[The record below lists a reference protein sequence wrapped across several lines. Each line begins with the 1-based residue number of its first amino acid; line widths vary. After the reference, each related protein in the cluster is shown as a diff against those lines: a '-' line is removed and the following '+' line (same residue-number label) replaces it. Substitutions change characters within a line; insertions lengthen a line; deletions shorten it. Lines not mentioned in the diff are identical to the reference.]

1 MKYCKQLILIIIA
14 IFLSTSC
21 NFFNFNYKKT
31 RVDEVPYIQ
40 NKVWSINTDS
50 LCTDLY
56 NRQYE
61 NYYYILEYDRSEGEK
76 KSYYTKIDL
85 RDGTRVWS
93 SNPIKENI
101 KNYPLLYSVN
111 NKKYFITEK
120 GKCIIQ
126 ISDDDT
132 GELCA
137 TVSFYKTEEERDHY
151 GIAINNWLL
160 INGKLYWANCP
171 NFTPYKS
178 GIVSLDISNIDF
190 SKPADEVQYFE
201 PEMVWE
207 NTVNN
212 QRIFEALIE
221 HNGIIYFITNNMFEK
236 DDCCILGAYDSGS
249 KSLLWQ
255 KKSYVL
261 TGLGCNN
268 LIIAKNKLYVLE
280 EAQGCYDLYTGS
292 TVWEHRQTLEEMK
305 KEVGIDAG
313 MYAVGITYY
322 DNKFYFT
329 NSGGSLSSSMTG
341 IDEQYIKNI
350 QCIDA
355 DTGKYIWGDLP
366 KGSASLFTRPV
377 VIDDQ
382 CFIITWNDLRV
393 YNAQTG
399 ELIGTDSSV
408 TSVGYEYNALYDGM
422 FIYFNPDYDAKTSQL
437 VAIRPY

>member
-1 MKYCKQLILIIIA
+1 MKCYRQNIILILSLL
-14 IFLSTSC
+14 FFTSC

-31 RVDEVPYIQ
+31 SVDEVPYIQ
-40 NKVWSINTDS
+40 DKVWSINTAS

-56 NRQYE
+56 NKQYD
-61 NYYYILEYDRSEGEK
+61 NYYYILEYDRTGAEK
-76 KSYYTKIDL
+76 KNYYTKIDL
-85 RDGTRVWS
+85 KDGKRVWS
-93 SNPIKENI
+93 TESIEEYRKSFPVLFSKGEKAYLVSAIK
-101 KNYPLLYSVN
+101 KS
-111 NKKYFITEK
+111 
-120 GKCIIQ
+120 IIHFY
-126 ISDDDT
+126 DDDT

-137 TVSFYKTEEERDHY
+137 TACFYKNNEEKDHY
-151 GIAINNWLL
+151 QIAMDTWLL
-160 INGKLYWANCP
+160 IDGKLYWANCP
-171 NFTPYKS
+171 NFTQERY

-190 SKPADEVQYFE
+190 SKPVDEVQYFE
-201 PEMVWE
+201 PKMVWE
-207 NTVNN
+207 NTENS
-212 QRIFEALIE
+212 QKIFEALIE
-221 HNGIIYFITNNMFEK
+221 HNGIIYFVTHNQFEK
-236 DDCCILGAYDSGS
+236 DDHCILGAYDTGS
-249 KSLLWQ
+249 ESLIWQ
-255 KKSYVL
+255 KKSYIL
-261 TGLGCNN
+261 TGHGCNN
-268 LIIAKNKLYVLE
+268 MIIAKNRLYVLE

-355 DTGKYIWGDLP
+355 DTGKYVWGDLP